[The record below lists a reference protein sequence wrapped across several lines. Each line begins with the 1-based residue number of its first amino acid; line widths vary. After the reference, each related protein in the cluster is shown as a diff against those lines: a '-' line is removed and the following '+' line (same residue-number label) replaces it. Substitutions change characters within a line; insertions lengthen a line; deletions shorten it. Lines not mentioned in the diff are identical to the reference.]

1 MYVSVIELNNPI
13 ASFPDKLLII
23 ILVRR
28 RFELIITV
36 GVVVR
41 SSVGSF
47 YTLCKNNVSADGV
60 VFPKLKISTDG
71 ISLTAKNG
79 LC

>member
-1 MYVSVIELNNPI
+1 MELNNPI

-23 ILVRR
+23 IDVRR
-28 RFELIITV
+28 RLEFIITV
-36 GVVVR
+36 GVVVK
-41 SSVGSF
+41 SSVGIF
-47 YTLCKNNVSADGV
+47 YTTLCRNNVSADGV